1 MKININDQFAVRLT
15 PNGYTSLID
24 QWTIRSSSGRVS
36 QSGIDF
42 VQNHHPERPDG
53 TRAFCLHELMR
64 YFGADMSMAATADE
78 LPFGTEIEW
87 LGKS

>member
-15 PNGYTSLID
+15 HSGYHRLCDSLDVRASNGKI
-24 QWTIRSSSGRVS
+24 
-36 QSGIDF
+36 
-42 VQNHHPERPDG
+42 VQTGDRTVQICYPERPDG

-64 YFGADMSMAATADE
+64 YFGADMSMAATGDE